1 MRKVDRADRKRP
13 SNQKNERVDRQLLND
28 AAGATKV
35 PIDQRIGATIRR
47 VRREQGLTLAN
58 VASAADI
65 SSSMLSRFETG
76 KSTASL
82 AQLERLC
89 VTFGVDLAL
98 FLNAI
103 EQAKREPEF
112 IKASAR
118 KEVMRAGT
126 KYGHTFHSLSQI
138 KGSGK
143 DFESFLVN
151 VNRSQRYPRFRHR
164 GTEFIYML
172 NGTVQ
177 YRYEDDR
184 ILLQPGDALTIPD
197 NVTHGPEKLFD
208 DNIQFIAII
217 IHKS

>member
-1 MRKVDRADRKRP
+1 MLGDCGSAVTLHPLHRSSHGTRRASKRAILQERNAELRKVERADRKRP

-143 DFESFLVN
+143 DFEIF
-151 VNRSQRYPRFRHR
+151 PR
-164 GTEFIYML
+164 
-172 NGTVQ
+172 
-177 YRYEDDR
+177 
-184 ILLQPGDALTIPD
+184 
-197 NVTHGPEKLFD
+197 
-208 DNIQFIAII
+208 
-217 IHKS
+217 